1 MKWRTSKNKNN
12 INKTQASNFQNSP
25 ITIGCR
31 TVILV
36 WIIQR
41 EECKAFFTNIINM
54 QFTLPTHF
62 LYFEVSKCSE
72 SFVFR
77 TSGFNQVYHIF
88 SSFAG
93 DTMSWNVRQ
102 NSHASFLLVRERT
115 SKWTVVMWTLVFIRC
130 VIIIAI
136 NVTVWLNFTAAHTIL
151 EWLVIIVQVRIFT
164 AIQEWRF
171 SQGFRLDT
179 RISFRWFCKIYMA
192 AFGFSIDAWCVWFNR
207 CSKCSRCQF
216 VFS

>member
-1 MKWRTSKNKNN
+1 MKWGTCKNKNKN
-12 INKTQASNFQNSP
+12 QTSNFRNLP

-41 EECKAFFTNIINM
+41 EKRKAFFTNVINM
-54 QFTLPTHF
+54 QFALPTHF
-62 LYFEVSKCSE
+62 LYFAVSKSSE
-72 SFVFR
+72 GFVFR
-77 TSGFNQVYHIF
+77 TSGFDQIYHIF

-115 SKWTVVMWTLVFIRC
+115 SKWTAVIGTLVFIGC

-136 NVTVWLNFTAAHTIL
+136 AVTVWLDFTAAYNIL
-151 EWLVIIVQVRIFT
+151 ERMAIITVQVRIFT
-164 AIQEWRF
+164 VIQEWRF
-171 SQGFRLDT
+171 SQWFRLN
-179 RISFRWFCKIYMA
+179 ISLQRFCIIYMGT
-192 AFGFSIDAWCVWFNR
+192 FGFSTDAWCTRLNR
-207 CSKCSRCQF
+207 CSECTCSCCLF
-216 VFS
+216 VVS